1 MEATEVQGDR
11 KIPVTLVTGF
21 LGSGKTTFIQRLL
34 KERHGMRIAVLQNEF
49 SPEMG
54 IEKPV
59 LSAGGASVFEL
70 PNGCLCCSMKDGIV
84 EAVESILQ
92 FRCDFDWLVVEAA
105 GNVDPLELAS
115 NFWLDPES
123 PLLLDGVLSVTCPAV
138 IQAVLSGANNNAAP
152 SPNNRK
158 IKDGDIE
165 APKLLEECTAAPI
178 RGTDDA
184 GAPTRPSGDR
194 RFKLLG
200 NETLDDKNMLNLM
213 RKQLSV
219 ADVIIINKID
229 ELDCHFGDGHQS
241 GAEASA
247 AQMQNGGSGSISSV
261 FADFT
266 SMLKDMNPTAK
277 VLKTSFCNVD
287 FESVMNLQMFAAS
300 RIMTFLSEGHHDHHH
315 PRNGDHSSSNV
326 FIKSQ
331 GVYSLD
337 YVNTFVSHLLWE
349 SGATVYRCK
358 GIFKARKD
366 CPMVTDADGATSVF
380 QLQGV
385 GMLFEISETEVADLD
400 DNRFLFIGP
409 GIDAD
414 KIRNA
419 LQLPPDTASENL

>member
-1 MEATEVQGDR
+1 MEATEVQRDR

-92 FRCDFDWLVVEAA
+92 YRSDLDWLVVEAA

-138 IQAVLSGANNNAAP
+138 MQAVLSGANSEAN
-152 SPNNRK
+152 STTNNRK
-158 IKDGDIE
+158 NEGDNIGG
-165 APKLLEECTAAPI
+165 PKLLEECTALPK
-178 RGTDDA
+178 RDA
-184 GAPTRPSGDR
+184 NGVRVPTPPSGDQ

-200 NETLDDKNMLNLM
+200 NETLDGKNMLELM

-219 ADVIIINKID
+219 ADVIIVNKID
-229 ELDCHFGDGHQS
+229 ELERHSGNGDQS
-241 GAEASA
+241 GAEASS
-247 AQMQNGGSGSISSV
+247 AQMENDGPGSNTPF
-261 FADFT
+261 FAAFN
-266 SMLKDMNPTAK
+266 SMLQEMNPTAK
-277 VLKTSFCNVD
+277 VLQTTFCNVD
-287 FESVMNLQMFAAS
+287 FKSVMNLQMFAAS
-300 RIMTFLSEGHHDHHH
+300 RIMTFLSEGHHEHHH
-315 PRNGDHSSSNV
+315 DHKQNHSSPNV
-326 FIKSQ
+326 FVKSQ

-337 YVNTFVSHLLWE
+337 YINSFVSHLLWE

-366 CPMVTDADGATSVF
+366 CAMVTDADGATSVF

-385 GMLFEISETEVADLD
+385 GMLFEISETEVAELD

-409 GIDAD
+409 QLDVDG
-414 KIRNA
+414 IRNS
-419 LQLPPDTASENL
+419 LHLPSETPPGEA